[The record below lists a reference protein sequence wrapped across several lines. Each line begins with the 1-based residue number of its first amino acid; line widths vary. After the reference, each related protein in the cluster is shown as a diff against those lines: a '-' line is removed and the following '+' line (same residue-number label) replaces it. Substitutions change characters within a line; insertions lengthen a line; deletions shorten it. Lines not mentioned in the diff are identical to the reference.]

1 MFTATHDT
9 KYAQI
14 AAGDDET
21 HPITTFV
28 QRWRIPLVASH
39 VIVSLMALA
48 IGLLAGHY
56 LLPLS
61 TDGVGM
67 SQLGPESDKPPEQF

>member
-9 KYAQI
+9 KYEQI
-14 AAGDDET
+14 TAADDET
-21 HPITTFV
+21 HPKTTFFR
-28 QRWRIPLVASH
+28 RWQIQQVASH

-48 IGLLAGHY
+48 IGLVAGQH
-56 LLPLS
+56 LFPLS

-67 SQLGPESDKPPEQF
+67 L